1 MLLHLDGLLQE
12 SETMTNYQP
21 FLEALATLETRRD
34 GSGIIPGTNNPYNIK
49 DFSGGGI
56 VAHDKAE
63 GSRDKYRV
71 FANREE
77 ADQHLLGLL
86 ARKYPNALKATNAQ
100 EFGAA
105 LKAGGY
111 ATDAKYVDKFVAT
124 FNSLN
129 GGGSQTIDLSPFMAK
144 YSDQIASAK
153 QSGFTDQQILN
164 NIQADEKLQAKNLA
178 TQSVLQELQAK
189 NRTPISRDLTLQLA
203 QHGDPER
210 AVQALLNVPG
220 FRDDV
225 VWAKQ
230 QQIDNEEILRGLV
243 PDAMKGLEAFRKR
256 SGSSFV
262 GNVVDGGI
270 DQFQGLGLGA
280 QQLFSTGDR
289 NKQLLAEAA
298 QRRVDPD
305 RVALGETVGGVVGSF
320 APDVL
325 LAAATGGSSLAGT
338 AARRAA
344 AAAVTSGLTGG
355 LQPIVEGE
363 DRAMNALTAAALGA
377 GASRV
382 VDGVVPLLS
391 RARGIKQQYFPADEL
406 VNDVKA
412 RTISERVAQEVGVP
426 LNGTHLDENWVK
438 SAGAKLDSEFN
449 AVLDESYVQ
458 VPDDI
463 RQKFMNPQFRNQL
476 DSGYVDAIDSLLY
489 TREPIKKKVR
499 QQLVDEQGNQLFERY
514 QVRALDADG
523 APIKTTVVDAAT
535 GKKKTIQVMET
546 RQRPK
551 MGLVEV
557 DAVKLNPRDDLIPLR
572 EVHDLMK
579 HTNNGLFQNSQGMV
593 LDPYKRKALGE
604 LSDEVKKLF
613 DDGMVSGYPR
623 DSGFTDEEIAS
634 ILAEK
639 KAKLSDVNRRYANFS
654 VAKDVIKN
662 TKGDVQQLADD
673 GVWDRAV
680 TQKRYSDRFV
690 KGEAPLQ
697 EIQKSLKMDAIKA
710 DDASIRRKD
719 AHAIGNIALGVSG
732 VLAPATLPLA
742 YGFRSVLPK
751 LRGQVSQPF
760 ENVEKL
766 VGAEKFAT
774 LKAAASA
781 NLPMNA
787 ERRLLDTGGT
797 KRAGDANPNK
807 VVKYLKRTRMPISYT
822 EEDELK

>member
-1 MLLHLDGLLQE
+1 MTDYKQFLD
-12 SETMTNYQP
+12 
-21 FLEALATLETRRD
+21 ALATLETRRD

-71 FANREE
+71 FANRDE

-86 ARKYPNALKATNAQ
+86 SRKYPDALKATNAL
-100 EFGAA
+100 EFGTA
-105 LKAGGY
+105 LKNGGY
-111 ATDAKYVDKFVAT
+111 ATDPKYVDKFVAT

-129 GGGSQTIDLSPFMAK
+129 GGGQTVDLSPFMGK
-144 YSDQIASAK
+144 YGDKIAAAK
-153 QSGFTDQQILN
+153 QSGFSDQQILN
-164 NIQADEKLQAKNLA
+164 NIQADEKLQGKNLA
-178 TQSVLQELQAK
+178 TQASLQELQAK
-189 NRTPISRDLTLQLA
+189 HKPAISRELTMQLA
-203 QHGDPER
+203 KYGDPER

-220 FRDDV
+220 FKDDV
-225 VWAKQ
+225 IWAKRN
-230 QQIDNEEILRGLV
+230 QIDNEEILRGLV
-243 PDAMKGLEAFRKR
+243 PDAMRGLDAFKKR
-256 SGSSFV
+256 SGSTFA
-262 GNVVDGGI
+262 GNVVDGAI
-270 DQFQGLGLGA
+270 DQVQGLGLGA

-298 QRRVDPD
+298 QRRIDPD
-305 RVALGETVGGVVGSF
+305 RLALGETVGGVAGTF
-320 APDVL
+320 APDVA
-325 LAAATGGSSLAGT
+325 LALATGGSSLAGT

-344 AAAVTSGLTGG
+344 TAAVTSGLTGG

-363 DRAMNALTAAALGA
+363 DRAMNALTSAALGA

-438 SAGAKLDSEFN
+438 SAGSKLDSEFN
-449 AVLDESYVQ
+449 AILDESYVQ

-463 RQKFMNPQFRNQL
+463 KQKFMNPQFRNQL

-489 TREPIKKKVR
+489 TREPIKQKVR
-499 QQLVDEQGNQLFERY
+499 RQLVDDQGNQLFENY

-623 DSGFTDEEIAS
+623 DAGFTDDEIAA
-634 ILAEK
+634 IIAEK

-680 TQKRYSDRFV
+680 TQKRYSNRFV

-697 EIQKSLKMDAIKA
+697 EIQKSLKMDAIKM
-710 DDASIRRKD
+710 DEASIRRKD
-719 AHAIGNIALGVSG
+719 AHALGNIALGVSG

-760 ENVEKL
+760 ENVGKL
-766 VGAEKFAT
+766 IDAEKFAT
-774 LKAAASA
+774 LRQAATK
-781 NLPMNA
+781 NLPSNT
-787 ERRLLDTGGT
+787 ERRVVNAGGT
-797 KRAGDANPNK
+797 KRAGDANPTYVRK
-807 VVKYLKRTRMPISYT
+807 VLTRSRPVISYT
-822 EEDELK
+822 EEEENK